1 MGRGERNVAAGRKA
15 DGDGCMAGRVTTVKR
30 SEIDIPS
37 LVLTQPQD
45 VAEIGGD

>member
-1 MGRGERNVAAGRKA
+1 
-15 DGDGCMAGRVTTVKR
+15 MAGRVTTVQR

-37 LVLTQPQD
+37 SVLTQPQD